1 MRPLPD
7 VIARYIAAYNDRR
20 VDAMLACL
28 AETVRFENR
37 TGGMV
42 TATAINK
49 ADFAAMAHASVA
61 AFAERRQTVRHA
73 ITVGDTTLVE
83 IDYVATVAADLPN
96 GWTAGQRLNF
106 QGASLFRVRGGLVDL
121 LIDES

>member
-7 VIARYIAAYNDRR
+7 VIARYIAAYNDRD

-28 AETVRFENR
+28 AETIHFENR
-37 TGGMV
+37 AGGIV
-42 TATAINK
+42 TAAADDK
-49 ADFAAMAHASVA
+49 AAFAAMAHAGVT

-83 IDYVATVAADLPN
+83 IDYAATVAVDLPN
-96 GWTAGQRLNF
+96 GWSAGQRLAF
-106 QGASLFRVRGGLVDL
+106 RGASLFRVRDGLIDRLVD
-121 LIDES
+121 ES